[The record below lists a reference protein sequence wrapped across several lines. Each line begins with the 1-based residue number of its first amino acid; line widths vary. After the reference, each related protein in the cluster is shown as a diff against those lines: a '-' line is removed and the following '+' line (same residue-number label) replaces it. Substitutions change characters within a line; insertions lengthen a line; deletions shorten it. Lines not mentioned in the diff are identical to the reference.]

1 VITVSQPLAWVT
13 STYSATGNCVQVAAD
28 AEVLVRDTKDAQGPV
43 LRFSAAS
50 WRDFT
55 GQVRA
60 PRAV

>member
-1 VITVSQPLAWVT
+1 MSTSLAWIT

-50 WRDFT
+50 WREFT
-55 GQVRA
+55 GQVKMARVA
-60 PRAV
+60 

>member
-1 VITVSQPLAWVT
+1 VSQPLTWVT
-13 STYSATGNCVQVAAD
+13 STYSATGNCVQVATD
-28 AEVLVRDTKDAQGPV
+28 AEVMVRDTKDAQGPV

-60 PRAV
+60 ARGA